1 MKLADVS
8 RLAAQLDGVT
18 ERRRE
23 GLLDWRYRGRLV
35 APQLDDS
42 HIVIRLSFDFR
53 GFLLSRSRAAAAQR
67 ASDPRQN
74 NRHRCL
80 GVRRQPA
87 CRASLSATSPAR
99 NTPTSPITIWI
110 PQMTSRK
117 LEAALSLV
125 R

>member
-1 MKLADVS
+1 MLPSQSAGKHEVMRLADVS

-23 GLLDWRYRGRLV
+23 GPLDSALELAWGKAL
-35 APQLDDS
+35 P
-42 HIVIRLSFDFR
+42 
-53 GFLLSRSRAAAAQR
+53 AAQR

-99 NTPTSPITIWI
+99 NTPSSPITIWI